1 MITGGIYVQI
11 TPVDIRNKE
20 FRKGVHGYQ
29 SSEVDKFL
37 ELVSRE
43 FEGTYAENFEL
54 KEQVEKLE
62 QDLARYKNLE
72 NTLQQTMVL
81 AQQTSEAVKQS
92 AHQEAELLLREAEQ
106 DMARRLAEAQK
117 KWDQIE
123 EEIQQLIRKRE
134 LIRTQ
139 LKSFLHAQ
147 LDLAELYDQNFN
159 IS

>member
-1 MITGGIYVQI
+1 MQI

-62 QDLARYKNLE
+62 NDLARYKNLE

-92 AHQEAELLLREAEQ
+92 AHREAELLVREAEQ
-106 DMARRLAEAQK
+106 DMIKKLAEAQK

-147 LDLAELYDQNFN
+147 LDLADLYDQNFN

>member
-1 MITGGIYVQI
+1 MQI

-37 ELVSRE
+37 ELVSRD

-81 AQQTSEAVKQS
+81 AQQTSEAVRQS

-106 DMARRLAEAQK
+106 DMAGKLADAQK

-134 LIRTQ
+134 LTRTQ